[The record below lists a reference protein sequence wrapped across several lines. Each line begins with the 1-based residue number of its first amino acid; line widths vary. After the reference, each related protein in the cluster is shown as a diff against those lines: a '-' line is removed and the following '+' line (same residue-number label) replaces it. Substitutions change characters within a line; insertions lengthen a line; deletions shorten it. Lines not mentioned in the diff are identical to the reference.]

1 MPLIRLL
8 RALSDG
14 IVRIERILLMLL
26 VFAVV
31 SLVLLNVGFRLFEI
45 TLAWA
50 DELAVLAM
58 AWSGFVGASLMLRAR
73 IDPAVRLLHE
83 AVGPLGVRALRVSVS
98 VLASVFG
105 IILIWLNWIW
115 FNPPGLIAAGFDIST
130 FEATTF
136 NFIYSGK
143 TPVLVWPVF
152 WFYLVMPWFAL
163 TLSVHAL
170 TNLAEDLGLIPQRNL
185 ARELD
190 PSEDDVPL
198 PETSR

>member
-26 VFAVV
+26 VFAVI

-115 FNPPGLIAAGFDIST
+115 FNPPGLVAAGFDIST
-130 FEATTF
+130 FEGTTF

-152 WFYLVMPWFAL
+152 WFYLVMPWCAL
-163 TLSVHAL
+163 TLTVHAL

>member
-14 IVRIERILLMLL
+14 LVRIDRVLLMAL
-26 VFAVV
+26 VLSLV
-31 SLVLLNVGFRLFEI
+31 SLVLLNVGFRLFRI

-83 AVGPLGVRALRVSVS
+83 AVGPAMVRALRVTVS
-98 VLASVFG
+98 VLSAGFG
-105 IILIWLNWIW
+105 IILIRLNWNW
-115 FNPPGLIAAGFDIST
+115 FDPIGLYAAGFDIAA
-130 FEATTF
+130 FEGATF
-136 NFIYSGK
+136 NFIYSGQ
-143 TPVLVWPVF
+143 TPVLVWPFF

-163 TLSVHAL
+163 TVTVHAL
-170 TNLAEDLGLIPQRNL
+170 ANLAEDAGLIPERAL
-185 ARELD
+185 ARELS
-190 PSEDDVPL
+190 P
-198 PETSR
+198 PEGGATAETDR